1 MFRVLIVDDDK
12 LIVDDLV
19 SLLDWNALGCSL
31 PDSAADGRQALS
43 LLQAKPYDIVLT
55 DISMPIMDG
64 VELIRKAKEQNVS
77 AVFLVIS
84 NYDDFVLVKEAMKH
98 GAVEYLL
105 KYEITAESLAQQIRY
120 AQDIHK
126 KYNLSLVREE
136 DALEQQKLKIRK
148 LYRQETKD
156 YAIKL
161 PTTSGVWVP
170 ITLILFGKDSNGLI
184 ERITQIAEQA
194 LYESECAISVL
205 SRVGDNK
212 LLLLLSIENPSYL
225 LSLRIVMNY
234 LQVLL
239 NYARN
244 DSLSV
249 AASIGRFCHEELE
262 LGAYIYNLKNQD
274 QHYFYLKPYGI
285 IQNHQSKV
293 QSEVSF
299 DLAVWNDLFRNIAP
313 NEAVNKLMEDFQV
326 NWVSKDRVKS
336 NCAKLI
342 ASIASTQET
351 EHAGVAEIWAANT
364 AWDISKIL
372 LRFLE
377 EQSLVAVNSQGSV
390 RMEIRKVLNYIAENY
405 GKQISLSDLADTACL
420 SPNYFCRIFK
430 SETGLNYTEYLSKY
444 RLEQAKRLLRSTT
457 LRTNEIAEQVGFR
470 DYRYFCRI
478 FKDATGLTCSE
489 FRREYGENR

>member
-12 LIVDDLV
+12 PIIDDLV
-19 SLLDWNALGCSL
+19 SLLDWNELGCSL

-43 LLQAKPYDIVLT
+43 LLQTKPYDIVLT

-64 VELIRKAKEQNVS
+64 VELIRKAKEQKI
-77 AVFLVIS
+77 AAIFLVIS
-84 NYDDFVLVKEAMKH
+84 NYDDFVLVKDAMKH

-120 AQDIHK
+120 AQ
-126 KYNLSLVREE
+126 NLYQKHNLGLVRKE
-136 DALEQQKLKIRK
+136 DALEQLKLKIRK
-148 LYRQETKD
+148 LYGQETKD
-156 YAIKL
+156 YNIEL
-161 PTTSGVWVP
+161 PVSSGVWVP
-170 ITLILFGKDSNGLI
+170 ITLILFGKATDKCSEQI
-184 ERITQIAEQA
+184 AQIAEQT
-194 LYESECAISVL
+194 LSESEYSMSIL
-205 SRVGDNK
+205 SKIGDNK
-212 LLLLLSIENPSYL
+212 QILLLCVENPSYL

-234 LQVLL
+234 LQLFL
-239 NYARN
+239 KQARDN
-244 DSLSV
+244 NLSV
-249 AASIGRFCHEELE
+249 AASIGRFCHEKTE
-262 LGAYIYNLKNQD
+262 LGTYIYSLKNQE
-274 QHYFYLKPYGI
+274 QHHFYLKPYGM
-285 IQNHQSKV
+285 IQNYQAKV
-293 QSEVSF
+293 QSETVF
-299 DLAVWNDLFRNIAP
+299 DLSVWKDTCRNAAP
-313 NEAVNKLMEDFQV
+313 NEAVNKLMEFFQA

-351 EHAGVAEIWAANT
+351 EHTGVAEIWAANT

-457 LRTNEIAEQVGFR
+457 LRTHEIAEQVGFR

>member
-12 LIVDDLV
+12 LIVDDLT
-19 SLLDWNALGCSL
+19 SLLDWNALDCSL
-31 PDSAADGRQALS
+31 PDSATNGRQALS
-43 LLQAKPYDIVLT
+43 LLQAESYDIVLT

-64 VELIRKAKEQNVS
+64 VELIRKAKEQNVA

-105 KYEITAESLAQQIRY
+105 KYEITAESLAQQIQY

-126 KYNLSLVREE
+126 KNNLSLPRRE
-136 DALEQQKLKIRK
+136 DVLNQQKLKIRK

-161 PTTSGVWVP
+161 PVTSGVWVP
-170 ITLILFGKDSNGLI
+170 ITLILFGKNSNDQI

-194 LYESECAISVL
+194 LHESECAISVL
-205 SRVGDNK
+205 SGVGDNK

-234 LQVLL
+234 LQALL
-239 NYARN
+239 SQARSE
-244 DSLSV
+244 SLLI

-262 LGAYIYNLKNQD
+262 LGAYIFNLKDQD
-274 QHYFYLKPYGI
+274 QHYFYLKPYGV

-299 DLAVWNDLFRNIAP
+299 DFSVWTGICRNMVP
-313 NEAVNKLMEDFQV
+313 NEAVNKLMEFFQA
-326 NWVSKDRVKS
+326 NWVAKDRVKS

-342 ASIASTQET
+342 ASIVSTQET
-351 EHAGVAEIWAANT
+351 DTSVAEIWAANT

-390 RMEIRKVLNYIAENY
+390 RMEIRKVLKYIAENY

-457 LRTNEIAEQVGFR
+457 LRTHEIAEQVGFR